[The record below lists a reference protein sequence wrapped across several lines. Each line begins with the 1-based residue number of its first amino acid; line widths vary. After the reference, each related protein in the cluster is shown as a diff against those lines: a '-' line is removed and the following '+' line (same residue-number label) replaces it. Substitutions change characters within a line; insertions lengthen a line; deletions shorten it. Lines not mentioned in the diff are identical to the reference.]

1 MIMWAAIVGLFLIA
15 IFRKQRDIEL
25 AQACLVVIDKQGT
38 YLKEMQDT
46 NNELTKKL
54 IALLDS
60 ETEEEFIACLK
71 EDEDEP
77 YQDQAVE
84 HVGSTVMMW
93 QKLEDATALIKNEL
107 GPDHVLTV
115 KLREL
120 LR

>member
-54 IALLDS
+54 IALLDP

-71 EDEDEP
+71 EDLEEEAP
-77 YQDQAVE
+77 MTE
-84 HVGSTVMMW
+84 HTGSTVMMW
-93 QKLEDATALIKNEL
+93 QKLEDATALIKSEL